1 MAKLCLCLTAKTI
14 EKNLEI
20 LSKYRK
26 FADMAELRVDC
37 LDPDE
42 RLLIRRFPELAG
54 LPVILTIRRDIDGG
68 YYTGGEGSRVKLLAR
83 GLAYANADRR
93 FNFAYVD
100 IEEDFD
106 VPSLEEAAR
115 TFGTRIIR
123 SCHNLNGIIDD
134 IPAKIKSMKR
144 AGDEIVKVAVTV
156 KSTKDVLHVFQS
168 SKTCDN
174 QDKILICMGYYGI
187 YSRILAE
194 RFGSFLCYSS
204 ALSENEV
211 PGASGQ
217 LDIKE
222 LAELYRFRNISK
234 KTKIFGIVGYPL
246 KASISPWFVNTVFG
260 LENTDSVY
268 VPFPADSVGDLLQ
281 LADEINVQGLSV
293 TVPYKE
299 AVLPFLFKSSAA
311 VQSIGACNTI
321 KRIEEGW
328 FGENTDCT
336 GFSESLLNFLDRKN
350 LKWLKIT
357 IIGAGGV
364 ARAVA
369 AEIYRLGGN
378 AVILNRTTHKAKNIA
393 SQYNFRWGG
402 LDDHGIEMMSKF
414 SDIIIQTTPAG
425 MDGHGSSDHQQINR
439 VKGSSN
445 QRLADNDSSNDPL
458 EIYTFTG
465 KETVMD
471 LIYSPAET
479 PFLKRAA
486 AAGCRTINGYDMV
499 IRQACHQYASFM
511 EREIPQQLL
520 SRINISGAKE
530 WSKIRTG

>member
-1 MAKLCLCLTAKTI
+1 MSKLCLCLTAKTI
-14 EKNLEI
+14 ERNMEI
-20 LSKYRK
+20 LNKYRK
-26 FADMAELRVDC
+26 FADLAELRVDC

-42 RLLIRRFPELAG
+42 RLLIRRFPEMAG
-54 LPVILTIRRDIDGG
+54 MPVILTIRRDIDGG

-123 SCHNLNGIIDD
+123 SCHNLNGVIDE
-134 IPAKIKSMKR
+134 IPARIKSMRR
-144 AGDEIVKVAVTV
+144 AGDEIVKVVVTV
-156 KSTKDVLHVFQS
+156 KSTSDVLSVYQS
-168 SKTCDN
+168 SKACGN
-174 QDKILICMGYYGI
+174 LEKILICVGHYGI

-194 RFGSFLCYSS
+194 TFGSFMSYTS
-204 ALSENEV
+204 ALSENET

-222 LAELYRFRNISK
+222 LAELYRFRNISN
-234 KTKIFGIVGYPL
+234 KTKIYGVVGYPL
-246 KASISPWFVNTVFG
+246 KASISPWFFNTVFG
-260 LENTDSVY
+260 LEDADSVY
-268 VPFPADSVGDLLQ
+268 VPFPADSAGDFLR
-281 LADEINVQGLSV
+281 LAGEMNVQGLSI

-299 AVLPFLFKSSAA
+299 SVFPLLNKKSQA
-311 VQSIGACNTI
+311 VQSIGACNSMIRT
-321 KRIEEGW
+321 EEGW

-336 GFSESLLNFLDRKN
+336 GFSDSLLKFLDKKN
-350 LKWLKIT
+350 LKRYKVT

-364 ARAVA
+364 ARAAA
-369 AEIYRLGGN
+369 AEISRLGGN
-378 AVILNRTTHKAKNIA
+378 ALILNRTAYRAKKIA

-402 LDDHGIEMMSKF
+402 LDDHGVEMMYKF
-414 SDIIIQTTPAG
+414 SDIIIQTTSIG
-425 MDGHGSSDHQQINR
+425 MEGYESPQLNASHNR
-439 VKGSSN
+439 RFTDENVLS
-445 QRLADNDSSNDPL
+445 DPL
-458 EIYTFTG
+458 EIYRFTG

-479 PFLKRAA
+479 AFLKRAQ

-499 IRQACHQYASFM
+499 FRQACLQYAIFM
-511 EREIPQQLL
+511 EREIPGQLL
-520 SRINISGAKE
+520 SNLNISGANT